1 MPTGVSATSAIGSE
15 TVIAKAVV
23 GVSGVAVTISIG
35 NVRIWSRVNDDQS
48 SNFTPVSDSQT
59 PSWSTVN
66 DSQSPDWNEV
76 A

>member
-1 MPTGVSATSAIGSE
+1 MLLALGA
-15 TVIAKAVV
+15 
-23 GVSGVAVTISIG
+23 IG
-35 NVRIWSRVNDDQS
+35 NVRIWSRVDDDQS

>member
-1 MPTGVSATSAIGSE
+1 MYQQHLLLGSE

-23 GVSGVAVTISIG
+23 EVSGVAASGAIG
-35 NVRIWSRVNDDQS
+35 NVRIWSRVDDDQS